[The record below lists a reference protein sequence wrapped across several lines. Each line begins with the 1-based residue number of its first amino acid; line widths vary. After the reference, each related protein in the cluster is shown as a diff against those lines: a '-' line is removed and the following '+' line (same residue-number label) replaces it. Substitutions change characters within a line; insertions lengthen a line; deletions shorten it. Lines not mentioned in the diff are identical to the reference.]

1 MKRIFPIAVPAF
13 LILALAVYYWQTN
26 QSTKLYKKLPI
37 VGNHR
42 LETLQLAEGGVRIDT
57 VFHKIS
63 PFKFTNQDGVE
74 VDESIVKGKVYVC
87 DYFFTTCKS
96 ICPIMSKQLDRV
108 YEHWSDNPN
117 VMILSHTVDP
127 ETDTPQ
133 VLKAYSEKFKA
144 NTDRWMFLTGTK
156 EALYT
161 HARRD
166 YLLDARESFGGD
178 EDFIHTQN
186 FALVD
191 QQGRIRGFY
200 DGTSN
205 IEVDQL
211 IKDIAFLLMEK

>member
-1 MKRIFPIAVPAF
+1 MKRFFPIAVPAF
-13 LILALAVYYWQTN
+13 LLLALAVYFWQSN

-37 VGNHR
+37 IGNHR
-42 LETLQLAEGGVRIDT
+42 LDTVQLADGKLRIDT
-57 VFHKIS
+57 LFHKIS
-63 PFKFTNQDGVE
+63 PFKFINQDGVE
-74 VDESIVKGKVYVC
+74 VDESIIKGKVYVC
-87 DYFFTTCKS
+87 DYFFTTCQS

-108 YEHWSDNPN
+108 YDHWSDNPN

-127 ETDTPQ
+127 ETDTPE

-144 NTDRWMFLTGTK
+144 DNNRWIFLTGSK

-161 HARRD
+161 KARKD

-200 DGTSN
+200 DGTIN
-205 IEVDQL
+205 AEVDQL
-211 IKDIAFLLMEK
+211 IKDISFLLME